1 MSKNCCHKFV
11 SDSDG
16 SKHKMSSQANPVK
29 RTSHMRRLLHTVK
42 CGIPGAVLVLLPKCP
57 VCMAAW
63 ISVATG
69 FGISVSA
76 AGYLRMSLIVLCIIS
91 LCYFVITRMRRT
103 SD

>member
-16 SKHKMSSQANPVK
+16 SKHRTPSNANPVK
-29 RTSHMRRLLHTVK
+29 QTTRVGRLMRTVK
-42 CGIPGAVLVLLPKCP
+42 CAIPGAVLVLLPKCP

-63 ISVATG
+63 ISVVTG
-69 FGISVSA
+69 LGISVSA
-76 AGYLRMSLIVLCIIS
+76 AGYLRISLIVLCIIS
-91 LCYFVITRMRRT
+91 LCYFVISRRT